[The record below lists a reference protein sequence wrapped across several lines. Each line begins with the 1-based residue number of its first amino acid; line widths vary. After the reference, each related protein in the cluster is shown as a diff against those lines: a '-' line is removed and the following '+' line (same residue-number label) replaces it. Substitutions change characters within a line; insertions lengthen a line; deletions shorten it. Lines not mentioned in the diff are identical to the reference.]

1 MFNFLYNV
9 ILGDVTKLC
18 YRNCLDYFQ
27 DGAAVLDVGIGNALM
42 LEKNHELI
50 RQKGLRITGLD
61 VNERYIEQARERVQ
75 RYGLQDRIQIHH
87 CGVEEFRPPHEEG
100 FDYVLF
106 SMSFMLLPKQKE
118 ILERAGNWLASQGE
132 VVFFQTMF
140 QDKSILLD
148 WIKPRL
154 KYITSVDFGEAVYEA
169 DFFQLLRSSG
179 FTVTRDRM
187 LKQNW
192 LKAQY
197 RMIAAAPQDFV
208 AAPTENPETGFPL

>member
-1 MFNFLYNV
+1 MYNF

-18 YRNCLDYFQ
+18 YRNCLDYFR

-75 RYGLQDRIQIHH
+75 RYEMQNQIQVHH
-87 CGVEEFRPPHEEG
+87 CGVEEFRPPHKEV
-100 FDYVLF
+100 FDYILF

-118 ILERAGNWLASQGE
+118 VLERIGKWLAPQGE

-140 QDKSILLD
+140 KDKSILID

-187 LKQNW
+187 LKRNW

-197 RMIAAAPQDFV
+197 RMIAA
-208 AAPTENPETGFPL
+208 TL

>member
-1 MFNFLYNV
+1 MYNV